1 MCKLNL
7 SILFLHYLCTNLK
20 LFFMKYGFATVMR
33 KIPEFNQLKKTNPR
47 YSAALKPYN
56 YKTVEELFTLY
67 SKQIKSLGLENFNK
81 SEFLGV
87 ETSQLYMNHLMSVFA
102 LLIMIIH
109 SSNKVKFKSNEY

>member
-20 LFFMKYGFATVMR
+20 LFFMKYGLATVMK

-56 YKTVEELFTLY
+56 YKTVEEFIYDYENKGL
-67 SKQIKSLGLENFNK
+67 KGKKSM
-81 SEFLGV
+81 
-87 ETSQLYMNHLMSVFA
+87 MNL
-102 LLIMIIH
+102 
-109 SSNKVKFKSNEY
+109 